1 MSIKVEIARLGV
13 KMIFHSQYKLK
24 FTYTDFDKNR
34 KEPFFL
40 ISNHASLHDPLYVA
54 MNIKKYPYPVT
65 SNILYTNKL
74 MKFGL
79 NKIIKSIPKRKG
91 QSDIQT
97 IRHILNAFNKDK
109 NSIMI
114 FPEGNSSFFGEQTP
128 TDYMSTAKI
137 VKKIS
142 HDLVVAKINGGYFA
156 RPRWGNRRGRPEFH
170 VHYYVLLTKDQ
181 IDQMDLNTL
190 SKTIETALLYN
201 DYEWNKEQKITYRYS
216 KKAVGLEQY
225 IYVCPKCKSIQTL
238 HTHKNDIYCDKCG
251 HLAHINKYHLLEGL
265 SFDNLIEWNQIQKKV
280 LKSQKSNRVYES
292 NGKLYQIELNKGGRR
307 KIGQVKAY
315 LDDKQ
320 LLLSNKHI
328 QKPFDIDKIN
338 GLVLTQKNILS
349 FDYDENTYMIKIKD
363 PMLFLDRINLHK
375 GDI

>member
-1 MSIKVEIARLGV
+1 MSIKVEVSRLFIKILFGL
-13 KMIFHSQYKLK
+13 QYNIK
-24 FTYTDFDKNR
+24 FTYTDFDKKR
-34 KEPFFL
+34 KDPFFL

-97 IRHILNAFNKDK
+97 IRYMLQAFNKDK

-142 HDLVVAKINGGYFA
+142 HDLVVAKIDGGYFA
-156 RPRWGNRRGRPEFH
+156 NPRWGKKRRRPKFY
-170 VHYYVLLTKDQ
+170 VHFYTLFTKAE
-181 IDQMDLNTL
+181 IDDMKLEDLSL
-190 SKTIETALLYN
+190 KIEEALKYN
-201 DYEWNKEQKITYRYS
+201 DYEWNKEAKIKYRS
-216 KKAVGLEQY
+216 LNKAIGMEQY
-225 IYVCPKCKSIQTL
+225 VYVCPKCKNIQTL
-238 HTHKNDIYCDKCG
+238 YTKGNDIYCNQCG
-251 HLAHINKYHLLEGL
+251 HLAHYNHHHMLEGL
-265 SFDNLIEWNQIQKKV
+265 NFDNMIDWDIMQKKV
-280 LKSQKSNRVYES
+280 LKSQPSEKVYQS
-292 NGKLYQIELNKGGRR
+292 NGKFYSIDLNKGSR
-307 KIGQVKAY
+307 KYIGKVNAY
-315 LDDKQ
+315 LNNEQ
-320 LLLSNKHI
+320 LVFTNKYI
-328 QKPFDIDKIN
+328 QKTFEIKDII

-349 FDYDENTYMIKIKD
+349 FDYKNESYMIKIKD
-363 PMLFLDRINLHK
+363 PMLFLDTIKLHK

>member
-1 MSIKVEIARLGV
+1 MSIKVEVARLGV
-13 KMIFHSQYKLK
+13 KILFHLQYKLK
-24 FTYTDFDKNR
+24 FTYTDFDKRR

-40 ISNHASLHDPLYVA
+40 VSNHASLHDPLYVA
-54 MNIKKYPYPVT
+54 MNIRKYPYPVT

-97 IRHILNAFNKDK
+97 IRLIINAFKKDK

-114 FPEGNSSFFGEQTP
+114 FPEGNSSFFGQQTP

-142 HDLVVAKINGGYFA
+142 HDLVVAKIDGGYFA
-156 RPRWGNRRGRPEFH
+156 KPRWGKRRGRSEFH
-170 VHYYVLLTKDQ
+170 IHYYTLLRKEQ
-181 IDQMDLNTL
+181 IDKMELSEL
-190 SKTIETALLYN
+190 SKVIEDSLQYN
-201 DYEWNKEQKITYRYS
+201 DYEWNKDAKIKYRYS
-216 KKAVGLEQY
+216 KKAIGMEQY
-225 IYVCPKCKSIQTL
+225 IYACPKCKNLQTL
-238 HTHKNDIYCDKCG
+238 HTHKNDIYCDQCG
-251 HLAHINKYHLLEGL
+251 HLAHINDYHLLEGL
-265 SFDNLIEWNQIQKKV
+265 SFDNLIEWDKIQKKV
-280 LKSQKSNRVYES
+280 LKSQEKNRVYES
-292 NGKLYQIELNKGGRR
+292 SGMFYQIELNKGSRR
-307 KIGQVKAY
+307 RIGQVKAF

-320 LLLSNKHI
+320 LVLSNKYI
-328 QKPFDIDKIN
+328 QKPFDIEKII

-349 FDYDENTYMIKIKD
+349 FDYEDDIYMIKMKD
-363 PMLFLDRINLHK
+363 PMLFLDAIKLHK

>member
-181 IDQMDLNTL
+181 IDQMDINTL
-190 SKTIETALLYN
+190 SKTIEDALLYN